1 MTEKAAV
8 DKLTNGAVGIILLL
22 QPLLLLSV
30 RNGMSVCFVLL
41 VVVSFCYLIQRVIH
55 WSRPD
60 IFFALSMASP
70 MVATLMS

>member
-30 RNGMSVCFVLL
+30 RNWMSVCFVRL
-41 VVVSFCYLIQRVIH
+41 VVVSFC
-55 WSRPD
+55 
-60 IFFALSMASP
+60 
-70 MVATLMS
+70 

>member
-41 VVVSFCYLIQRVIH
+41 VVVSFCYLI
-55 WSRPD
+55 
-60 IFFALSMASP
+60 
-70 MVATLMS
+70 

>member
-41 VVVSFCYLIQRVIH
+41 VVVSFCYLTQRVI
-55 WSRPD
+55 RT
-60 IFFALSMASP
+60 FNGLSYGGYVDESGVP
-70 MVATLMS
+70 